1 MGEESVGAIAP
12 NYSDEDRSSRGNIL
26 TNSDTKEYFPP
37 KMEVLKQ
44 YSISIQFHDVGCIVQ
59 VGCKSVAFNTIE
71 SAMEAIN
78 TYVKDPYME
87 QQKWQKI
94 FQ

>member
-1 MGEESVGAIAP
+1 MEESQEDCRTTATLR
-12 NYSDEDRSSRGNIL
+12 EDRSYE
-26 TNSDTKEYFPP
+26 KEYIPP

-44 YSISIQFHDVGCIVQ
+44 YSISIQFHDVGCTVQ

-94 FQ
+94 FQQK

>member
-1 MGEESVGAIAP
+1 MDENAVTQGGDSPIVTLR
-12 NYSDEDRSSRGNIL
+12 EDRSYE
-26 TNSDTKEYFPP
+26 KEYIPS

-44 YSISIQFHDVGCIVQ
+44 YSINIQFHDIGCTVQ